1 VVMIVV
7 GATLPFFGMWLLT
20 TGALRGSG
28 DTHSPMLRGVLATW
42 LTVGLATVSVVVFD
56 GGMGWIWGSY
66 IVALP
71 IAIVGNWRAFR
82 RRTTVVERV
91 EVEEQP
97 VGALVTQ
104 VS

>member
-1 VVMIVV
+1 MVEVVI
-7 GATLPFFGMWLLT
+7 
-20 TGALRGSG
+20 GSLSG
-28 DTHSPMLRGVLATW
+28 CGNSTSPMIRGVIATW
-42 LTVGLATVSVVVFD
+42 LTVGLATVSVVVFE

-82 RRTTVVERV
+82 QRTTVVERV

-97 VGALVTQ
+97 VGAFVTQ

>member
-1 VVMIVV
+1 MVEVVI
-7 GATLPFFGMWLLT
+7 
-20 TGALRGSG
+20 GSLSG
-28 DTHSPMLRGVLATW
+28 CGNSTSPKTRGVIATW